1 MSIVAAPEV
10 QYAHKKSMHDQYL
23 YSLIFPSSGSQSV
36 TLTANSS
43 PDVVFEV
50 PSKVLNFSKSY
61 LSFKLEIP
69 AVATRVQAMSCI
81 GVPQIQR
88 ISLATRSGLYLCDL
102 PHFQEYTASV
112 LPLVTKQSD
121 MEAHG
126 SAKLGAIAP
135 RVGAVLPL
143 TKSRNSPT
151 IAAANVKAL
160 TPADKEGQNVY
171 SASGYIPSHATSQWE
186 ELSERNGAIAHL
198 LVNGDP
204 EEAMYTTH
212 IVPLSA
218 AAHSVLSID
227 RSMYYPEVL
236 LLQVH
241 FNPTSRYAKSY
252 SAGGTINS
260 TTAADIAQINM
271 SELGLHLALSN
282 DPVAMT
288 ALINGV
294 LNGAGMNIP
303 VPYVISSQNTYN
315 QQYVSTSLRA
325 NVGYGARLLCAYTT
339 MYTRAVNAHR
349 YMCHNA
355 SNGDLYESL
364 YTTLDSQRLQHSN
377 MRSIDNG
384 AYAENKHLLEGC
396 AIQGSVEHAENF
408 TYVDSWRAGKTADWL
423 SMDTIEDGL
432 ELTNAERTYASFF
445 DVGTAVVGDR
455 TVFTHMVFQKQLT
468 LTSQGISLV

>member
-43 PDVVFEV
+43 PDVVFEI

-61 LSFKLEIP
+61 LSFKLAIP
-69 AVATRVQAMSCI
+69 AVAGRVQGMSCV

-102 PHFQEYTASV
+102 PHFQEFTASV
-112 LPLVTKQSD
+112 LPLVTKESD
-121 MEAHG
+121 LESQGTSKA
-126 SAKLGAIAP
+126 SYTAR
-135 RVGAVLPL
+135 RVGAVMPISRQRHPVEPL
-143 TKSRNSPT
+143 ADNAKAYTPVDKNGLQIFSPS
-151 IAAANVKAL
+151 
-160 TPADKEGQNVY
+160 P
-171 SASGYIPSHATSQWE
+171 YIPSSDITGLE
-186 ELSERNGAIAHL
+186 ELAEAGNALSQILINPS
-198 LVNGDP
+198 VNTV
-204 EEAMYTTH
+204 MYSSH

-241 FNPTSRYAKSY
+241 FNPTSRYAKAY
-252 SAGGTINS
+252 
-260 TTAADIAQINM
+260 TAAATIDPAAPNDIAQINM
-271 SELGLHLALSN
+271 TELGLHLALSN

-294 LNGAGMNIP
+294 LNGNGMSIA

-325 NVGYGARLLCAYTT
+325 NVGYGARLLCAYTS
-339 MYTRAVNAHR
+339 MYTAAANGHR
-349 YMCHNA
+349 YMCHNG
-355 SNGDLYESL
+355 SSGDLYASL

-377 MRSIDNG
+377 MTAISNDVF
-384 AYAENKHLLEGC
+384 AENRHLLEGC
-396 AIQGSVEHAENF
+396 AIHGSLEHAENF
-408 TYVDSWRAGKTADWL
+408 VHVDSWRAGKTCDWL
-423 SMDTIEDGL
+423 STDTIEDGL

-445 DVGTAVVGDR
+445 DVGAAADR